1 MDCSS
6 TSHRAPIPVPCC
18 AAIEPLHGS
27 AGVIPKRRRSYD
39 GCPQTHPAGFRGAAG
54 LVLVSVLLVA
64 MAAASASADPSR
76 PGDVRPDEA
85 DLRYYF
91 DCSKVAATRLLSFEE
106 ATGCARTFMRIKL
119 SFVPGVGLDDFDRL
133 PPREKAAVNLV
144 GYRRYMDWVS
154 ENAAE
159 VEALRNAPL
168 SSSAFAAN

>member
-1 MDCSS
+1 MVCCS
-6 TSHRAPIPVPCC
+6 TSPRAPIPLSCR
-18 AAIEPLHGS
+18 AAIELLPGS
-27 AGVIPKRRRSYD
+27 AGDIPKRRRSYD

-54 LVLVSVLLVA
+54 LVIVSELLVA
-64 MAAASASADPSR
+64 LAATSASADPSR
-76 PGDVRPDEA
+76 SGDVRPDEA

-154 ENAAE
+154 ENSAE
-159 VEALRNAPL
+159 VEALRNALL
-168 SSSAFAAN
+168 SSSTLAEN